1 MKYSPFYFSLIS
13 LGLLIG
19 CQYDFPDE
27 ITENPSSGQADF
39 TKMISVGNSLT
50 AGFMDGAL
58 YDRGQENSFV
68 EILAEQMKAAGG
80 GEFNTPAINS
90 ENGFFSQDPGGSILG
105 RLVLTMDPNTGD
117 IAPAPIGSGDLPAP
131 YSGDKSAL
139 NNFGVPGVT
148 LGTALIPDTGDPS
161 SPLVNP
167 LYLRFATNPG
177 TSTLI
182 GDAAA
187 ALADG
192 GTFFTFW
199 LGNNDVLGYATG
211 GASNP
216 GILTN
221 AQDFQARL
229 NLALGSMLGANSEAK
244 GVVLNIP
251 GLNSLPHF
259 DLINPLSINVPAS
272 VRPALNAGL
281 TQINAA
287 INGWNGA
294 VAANPEIPE
303 EVKPSLLRPVLSTD
317 FDAYAL
323 LILDPS
329 LSDAVIPLPTGG
341 TFEIPKI
348 RNLTEDDG
356 VKIPLG
362 GQADLGQGVG
372 ISPLTPLN
380 EVQYDHV
387 YLTLAEQEEITAHI
401 NSFNNII
408 SAAVSSNGDRLLL
421 VDANAYLNEINQG
434 LVSAGGIALTSSI
447 IPPNGA
453 FSVDGIHPN
462 ARAHA
467 FLANYIID
475 GINAKWQAN
484 IRKTNPNAFPGNDL
498 PR

>member
-1 MKYSPFYFSLIS
+1 MKNIKLYIS
-13 LGLLIG
+13 LVLLGSLVG
-19 CQYDFPDE
+19 CQYEFPEEAIGDPNPGDTDF
-27 ITENPSSGQADF
+27 S
-39 TKMISVGNSLT
+39 KMVAVGNSLT

-58 YDRGQENSFV
+58 YNRGQENSYAS
-68 EILAEQMKAAGG
+68 ILAEQMKAAGG
-80 GEFNTPAINS
+80 GEFNIPEIDS
-90 ENGFFSQDPGGSILG
+90 ENGFYAFGPNNVILG
-105 RLVLTMDPNTGD
+105 RLILTADPNSG
-117 IAPAPIGSGDLPAP
+117 AVSPAPIGQGDAP
-131 YSGDKSAL
+131 SPYTGNKGEL

-148 LGTALIPDTGDPS
+148 LGTALIPDIGNSTN
-161 SPLVNP
+161 PLFNP
-167 LYLRFATNPG
+167 LYARFASNPG

-216 GILTN
+216 SILTGE
-221 AQDFQARL
+221 QDFQARL
-229 NLALGSMLGANSEAK
+229 TVALGALLGANPDAK

-251 GLNSLPHF
+251 GMNSLPHF
-259 DLINPLSINVPAS
+259 DLIDPLNIHVPESA
-272 VRPALNAGL
+272 RAALNAGL

-294 VAANPEIPE
+294 IAANPGIPE
-303 EVKPSLLRPVLSTD
+303 EAKPGLLRPVLSTD

-329 LSDAVIPLPTGG
+329 LSDAAIPLPTGE

-356 VKIPLG
+356 VEIPLG
-362 GQADLGQGVG
+362 GQAALEQGVG

-380 EVQYDHV
+380 EIQYDHV
-387 YLTLAEQEEITAHI
+387 YLTSEEQEEITAHI
-401 NSFNNII
+401 NSYNNMI
-408 SAAVSSNGDRLLL
+408 SAAVSLNGDRLLL
-421 VDANAYLNEINQG
+421 VDANKYLNEIDEG
-434 LVSAGGIALTSSI
+434 LVSFGGIALTSSI

-475 GINAKWQAN
+475 GINEKWQAN
-484 IRKTNPNAFPGNDL
+484 IPKTNPNAFPGNDL